1 MRVRKIRSLRFAIVT
16 LLVLFLLAT
25 ASAQAQ
31 ARRYALD
38 PVHTRVM
45 FAVSH
50 AGFSDAIGTVSGS
63 TGELWFDPDNWS
75 SARLSV
81 RVPITRVD
89 LGNARWNQAT
99 LARNL
104 LDAQHY
110 PEASFVSTRIEPR
123 DAQHAAV
130 FGTLTLRGVAHEI
143 RLDVTLNAAKRHPL
157 PPFRRTLGFSA
168 TATLSRK
175 AFGIDAWS
183 SMIGDAVEL
192 RVEAEAVRARSD
204 DDNARANPPQPAQTT
219 ATDAVD
225 ETESIAPESW
235 TSSEPADRMAE
246 PKPKPEPKPEP
257 EPEPEPGLNQELSPE
272 PSANPN
278 SEIIGQPPIEPLV
291 LPNLA
296 PLPESQS
303 TTTKPA
309 IIPAPPPST
318 PQPRSDRSFR
328 PAPADPTP

>member
-1 MRVRKIRSLRFAIVT
+1 MRARKIRSLRFAIVT
-16 LLVLFLLAT
+16 LLVLSLLAT
-25 ASAQAQ
+25 ASAHAQ

-45 FAVSH
+45 FTVSH

-63 TGELWFDPDNWS
+63 TGELWFDPDDWS

-81 RVPITRVD
+81 RVPITHVD

-104 LDAQHY
+104 LDAQQY
-110 PEASFVSTRIEPR
+110 PVASFVSTRIEPR
-123 DAQHAAV
+123 DAQHAAI
-130 FGTLTLRGVAHEI
+130 FGTLTLRGVAREI

-168 TATLSRK
+168 TASLSRK

-183 SMIGDAVEL
+183 SMIGDTVEL
-192 RVEAEAVRARSD
+192 RVEAEAVRARSGD
-204 DDNARANPPQPAQTT
+204 DDARANPPPPAQTT

-225 ETESIAPESW
+225 ETESIVPESW
-235 TSSEPADRMAE
+235 TSSEPAGRMVE
-246 PKPKPEPKPEP
+246 PKPQPEPQ
-257 EPEPEPGLNQELSPE
+257 PEPGSNQELNQELSPE

-278 SEIIGQPPIEPLV
+278 SEIIEQPPIKPLA
-291 LPNLA
+291 LPDLA

-303 TTTKPA
+303 TTIKPA
-309 IIPAPPPST
+309 ITPAPPPST
-318 PQPRSDRSFR
+318 PQLRSGRSFR
-328 PAPADPTP
+328 PAPADPIP